1 MSDDRLPLV
10 SVVVPARNAEA
21 EIRTC
26 LTSLQHLEYPLR
38 RHEVVVVD
46 NGSAD
51 ATAQIAVRYP
61 FRYVREARRGVGH
74 ARNAG
79 LEASRGELIA
89 FTDTDC
95 AVSTGWLRELVEPF
109 GGPAV
114 GGVGGAIVPYPPETS
129 AQRYAARRMSHSQL
143 RPMSHPARPFA
154 MTPNVAFRRD
164 ALLRVGGF
172 DTRFP
177 GGGWEDADLCWRLT
191 RETELEFRYAP
202 RAVVFHRYRATAR
215 EFLVQHYSY
224 GYGLGLL
231 HRKYGDELR
240 RGWRQR
246 GRDYAE
252 LAGTAWGCA
261 RAAKAAVVATKEGGE
276 PDDRW
281 FDFLRALGQ
290 RTGFLSGSL
299 AFRALPW
306 RPRPAQPSR

>member
-1 MSDDRLPLV
+1 MSDDRLPFV
-10 SVVVPARNAEA
+10 SVVVPARNAER

-26 LTSLQHLEYPLR
+26 LASLERLDYPPD
-38 RHEVVVVD
+38 RHEVIVVD

-51 ATAQIAVRYP
+51 STARTVQQHAVGYL
-61 FRYVREARRGVGH
+61 REPRRGVGH

-79 LEASRGELIA
+79 VAASHGEIVA

-109 GGPAV
+109 REPSV

-154 MTPNVAFRRD
+154 MTPNGAFRRD
-164 ALLRVGGF
+164 ALIRVGGF
-172 DTRFP
+172 DPHFP

-191 RETELEFRYAP
+191 RETELELRYAP
-202 RAVVFHRYRATAR
+202 RAVVFHRYRATAG
-215 EFLVQHYSY
+215 EFLVQHYRY

-231 HRKYGDELR
+231 YRKYRGELR

-246 GRDYAE
+246 GRSYAE
-252 LAGTAWGCA
+252 LAASASGCA
-261 RAAKAAVVATKEGGE
+261 RAAMVGVVSPELRAEL
-276 PDDRW
+276 DRCC

-299 AFRALPW
+299 TSRALRGRW
-306 RPRPAQPSR
+306 RLR